1 MPELFR
7 FLRPKLRCQLKST
20 ALQQRHPA
28 SPGRFRERP
37 QRESISASPL
47 AFSLVIVDQFAGY
60 IVIVDISGYTGFVR
74 LHRTAVV
81 HAEQI
86 ITDLMES
93 VLDVHGP
100 PLVLD
105 KLLGDAAVFYGPDMD
120 DGGGAS
126 AIAAQVL
133 RFFDVFN
140 KSEAVLVSCNLCVC
154 DACQQM
160 DQLRLKAIM
169 HHGELIVKEMGGRTE
184 LAGPDIILA
193 HRLLKNT
200 VEGDEY
206 ILMTQA
212 FHDRAGDLEG
222 MSPHHAQEDTDMGP
236 VDLVVFYPNYGS
248 RPLPEATWS
257 ARLKQFIRTEAKGA
271 VRLVKGR
278 SEREFLNLPAD

>member
-1 MPELFR
+1 V
-7 FLRPKLRCQLKST
+7 
-20 ALQQRHPA
+20 
-28 SPGRFRERP
+28 
-37 QRESISASPL
+37 ESISASPL
-47 AFSLVIVDQFAGY
+47 ALSLVIVDQFAGY

-74 LHRTAVV
+74 LHRTAAA
-81 HAEQI
+81 HAEQV

-100 PLVLD
+100 PLILD
-105 KLLGDAAVFYGPDMD
+105 KLLGDAAVFYGPDTG
-120 DGGGAS
+120 GGGAS

-133 RFFDVFN
+133 RFFDAFN

-160 DQLRLKAIM
+160 DQLRLKVIL

-193 HRLLKNT
+193 HRLLKNN

-222 MSPHHAQEDTDMGP
+222 MPPHRGQEDTDIGP
-236 VDLVVFYPNYGS
+236 VDVVVFYPNYGN

-257 ARLKQFIRTEAKGA
+257 ARLKQFVRTETKGA

-278 SEREFLNLPAD
+278 SEREFLNLPGN